1 MNNRKRAILLV
12 AAVAAVFLIAGGVY
26 LALSGME
33 NRVYMRQLKKA
44 EDYARNKDYENAIL
58 IYQELINQSPKQP
71 DAYQGLSNV
80 YAEQGDI
87 EMAAMQL
94 ELGAGRTGDANL
106 SIMLNRLLDASD
118 SSRADG
124 IRTDRKAEGIR
135 IPMINEDLFAL
146 FGRGSY
152 RDYAGKYQV
161 NPEKETGSGSASV
174 TVNGDG
180 FVATLYFVDGVV
192 SDSAI
197 PSEIV
202 LQNALRLFSYEND
215 LTYEELENLNLENLQ
230 AEKREDGKI
239 WITFDYKDLEAEV
252 ECNESGAID
261 SDSEARL
268 TPKHKAAEAKG
279 MIQTLSGSIT
289 DAQDASGVSDA
300 VLTFTSLDDRSAP
313 PYRCLGT
320 TDGSYSLELPEG
332 NYELTVDADGYT
344 TYETDVYV
352 SGYSNGMTQDFILSK
367 ESEGEIRIVLTWGS
381 YPSDL
386 DSYLEGTTDRNE
398 EVFIN
403 YNNKE
408 NYGAG
413 ELLAELDLDDTDGDG
428 PETTTLYHTKGHYK
442 FSVFDY
448 NLTKKIGE
456 SGASVTVYFPDGG
469 QETFTLDYEEGE
481 NTLWEVFELHD
492 GELTVIDRVSYVVGS
507 YDNKW

>member
-26 LALSGME
+26 LALSGVE

-44 EDYARNKDYENAIL
+44 EEYARNEDYENAIL
-58 IYQELINQSPKQP
+58 IYQELINQSPKQAA
-71 DAYQGLSNV
+71 AYQGLSDVYVQQGNV
-80 YAEQGDI
+80 

-106 SIMLNRLLDASD
+106 SIMLNKLLDAPAYSLSD
-118 SSRADG
+118 G
-124 IRTDRKAEGIR
+124 VQTGGKTDGIR

-161 NPEKETGSGSASV
+161 NSEKETGSGSASV

-180 FVATLYFVDGVV
+180 FVATLIFADGVV
-192 SDSAI
+192 SDAAI

-202 LQNALRLFSYEND
+202 LQNALRLFSYEDD
-215 LTYEELENLNLENLQ
+215 LTYGDLEGLNLENLQ
-230 AEKREDGKI
+230 AEKKEDGKT

-252 ECNESGAID
+252 ECNERDMID
-261 SDSEARL
+261 SDSEAYL
-268 TPKHKAAEAKG
+268 TPKHTAAEAKG
-279 MIQTLSGSIT
+279 MIQTLSGYIT
-289 DAQDASGVSDA
+289 DAQDASGVSDTF
-300 VLTFTSLDDRSAP
+300 LTFTSRDDPSAP
-313 PYRCLGT
+313 AYTCTGT
-320 TDGSYSLELPEG
+320 ADGSYSLELPEG
-332 NYELTVDADGYT
+332 DYGLTIDAEGYSP
-344 TYETDVYV
+344 YETDVYI
-352 SGYSNGMTQDFILSK
+352 SGYSNGMTQDFILSR

-381 YPSDL
+381 YPADL
-386 DSYLEGTTDRNE
+386 DSYLIGETDRNE

-408 NYGAG
+408 NYGSG

-428 PETTTLYHTKGHYK
+428 PETTTLYHTKGDYVFH
-442 FSVFDY
+442 VFDY

-456 SGASVTVYFPDGG
+456 SGASVTVYFPDGR
-469 QETFTLDYEEGE
+469 QETFTLSYTEGE
-481 NTLWEVFELHD
+481 NTLWEVFELHN
-492 GELTVIDRVSYVVGS
+492 GELTVIDRVSYTEGT